1 VATSPA
7 QASSA
12 AAPRLRR
19 ALALWNLL
27 IIGITIIQP
36 TARMGIFGVIINF
49 TLLVAN
55 IGSDMGAQLA
65 AGRLLYGMGRGDALP
80 SRFFGA
86 IEPKRRIPRNN
97 IIAVGRFALVGAS
110 LRLRDTMWSAL
121 RFT

>member
-1 VATSPA
+1 MATSPA

-36 TARMGIFGVIINF
+36 TARMGIFGDIINF

-97 IIAVGRFALVGAS
+97 IIAVGLFALVGAS

>member
-1 VATSPA
+1 MATSPA

-97 IIAVGRFALVGAS
+97 IIAVGLFALVGAS

>member
-36 TARMGIFGVIINF
+36 TARMGIFGDIINF

-97 IIAVGRFALVGAS
+97 IIAVGLFALVGAS

>member
-1 VATSPA
+1 MATSPA

-97 IIAVGRFALVGAS
+97 IIAVGLFALVGAS
-110 LRLRDTMWSAL
+110 LRLRDTMWSAF